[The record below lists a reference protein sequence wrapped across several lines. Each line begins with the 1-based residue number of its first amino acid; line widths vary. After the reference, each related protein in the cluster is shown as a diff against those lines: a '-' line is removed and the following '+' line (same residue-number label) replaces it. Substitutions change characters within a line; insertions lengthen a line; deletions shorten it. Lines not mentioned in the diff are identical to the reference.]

1 MELNPVL
8 LDAVARIGAG
18 VKAPVA
24 FQFFPLR
31 YELYTIVII
40 ALPSALTTFSIILNV
55 TLASR

>member
-1 MELNPVL
+1 MKLNPVL

-31 YELYTIVII
+31 YELYTIVIT
-40 ALPSALTTFSIILNV
+40 ALSSVFASLSITLNV